1 MSLFD
6 GLIPTYTFRLQIE
19 RSDRTILDTAI
30 VARATADEVAKAKKN
45 IQRMLNEYTPSVR
58 ATEPAPATLQPGAV
72 INLGPENQ
80 APIDPTALPEPE
92 AQDPAADQQQDEQP
106 EEAPAP
112 GGGHVS
118 DRPAEG
124 VRGLIRLRCPECGST
139 FGTYLKERQSEIACR
154 CGYHIDLTAPLAR
167 YRFICPYCEKETWG
181 RTNLEDPEITIR
193 CKCGGDVDLRWNP
206 KEREYQN

>member
-6 GLIPTYTFRLQIE
+6 GLTPTYIFRIQVELE
-19 RSDRTILDTAI
+19 GKMVLDTSI
-30 VARATADEVAKAKKN
+30 TTKDSREDLIKTKKTVRRLLDEYAPLPPV
-45 IQRMLNEYTPSVR
+45 LT
-58 ATEPAPATLQPGAV
+58 PAPDIPPT
-72 INLGPENQ
+72 PES
-80 APIDPTALPEPE
+80 E
-92 AQDPAADQQQDEQP
+92 AQDPAADQRQDEQP

-118 DRPAEG
+118 DRPPEG
-124 VRGLIRLRCPECGST
+124 VRGLIRLRCQECGST
-139 FGTYLKERQSEIACR
+139 FGTYLKERQSEITCR
-154 CGYHIDLTAPLAR
+154 CGHHIDLTAPLAR
-167 YRFICPYCEKETWG
+167 YRFTCPYCEKETWG